1 MKKTL
6 TQIKT
11 CLKKAK
17 NMTMFRSKPKK
28 YRLELTA
35 EELLI
40 LKNVNVDYI
49 NDGDM
54 EQLCYDEKKVNVY
67 DGISKKI
74 IAKIKKAGL

>member
-1 MKKTL
+1 MKKML

-40 LKNVNVDYI
+40 LKNVHVDYI

-54 EQLCYDEKKVNVY
+54 EQLGYGKKQFKTY
-67 DGISKKI
+67 DGISQKI
-74 IAKIKKAGL
+74 IAKVKKAGL

>member
-1 MKKTL
+1 MKKML

-40 LKNVNVDYI
+40 LKEVHVDYI

-54 EQLCYDEKKVNVY
+54 EQLGYGKKKFKIYDR
-67 DGISKKI
+67 ISKKLI
-74 IAKIKKAGL
+74 ELVKQAGL